1 MLGIAAVPGTARAL
15 QSVLADKIR
24 VFRLFCAYARL
35 FPLFSAVFRG
45 TAAIVSFA
53 FYARSTQERSCDGID
68 RTRYPHHC
76 RPCSAFSN
84 D

>member
-1 MLGIAAVPGTARAL
+1 MQGFAAKWPL

-24 VFRLFCAYARL
+24 VFRIFRARARL

-45 TAAIVSFA
+45 TAAHVIFA
-53 FYARSTQERSCDGID
+53 VCARSIRERGCDGID
-68 RTRYPHHC
+68 GTRRPQHC